1 MKDMALKMMDRCD
14 QIQTLGGGE
23 ILGDVCMN
31 YFDFQPNNFAG
42 QFLEQRVEIKQN
54 DCHLVDVK
62 QAIFFCL
69 FLQSDSVHILCVFGP
84 RHQGRTWLLF
94 LVSVSAL

>member
-1 MKDMALKMMDRCD
+1 
-14 QIQTLGGGE
+14 
-23 ILGDVCMN
+23 MN
-31 YFDFQPNNFAG
+31 YLDFQPNNFAG